1 MKLVEGKVELV
12 QLIPTI
18 NQDPDLCPES
28 KDMKHQQGKK
38 AMERTKVA
46 EFILLM
52 EGEHPALKAI
62 NEQRKLVTKLQ
73 HLRLLPVPDWNDRRG
88 NRGKRLF

>member
-1 MKLVEGKVELV
+1 LPRKQRHETSTREKRNGK
-12 QLIPTI
+12 
-18 NQDPDLCPES
+18 N
-28 KDMKHQQGKK
+28 
-38 AMERTKVA
+38 KVA

-73 HLRLLPVPDWNDRRG
+73 HLRLLPVTGTIEEAIEVRDSFDLYLWL
-88 NRGKRLF
+88 KLVQ